1 MVFET
6 IVYPC
11 ESELKAF
18 LIIGGLGNVYFTLQT
33 SYLYNTLVE
42 ISVWQSMELWEWM

>member
-6 IVYPC
+6 IIYPC

-18 LIIGGLGNVYFTLQT
+18 LIIGGPGIVYFILPTR
-33 SYLYNTLVE
+33 YLYNTLVE
-42 ISVWQSMELWEWM
+42 IAVWQSMELWDWM

>member
-11 ESELKAF
+11 ESEFEAF
-18 LIIGGLGNVYFTLQT
+18 LIIGGPANVYFISQT
-33 SYLYNTLVE
+33 RYLYNTLVE
-42 ISVWQSMELWEWM
+42 IGV

>member
-18 LIIGGLGNVYFTLQT
+18 LIIGGPANVYFIFQT
-33 SYLYNTLVE
+33 
-42 ISVWQSMELWEWM
+42 